1 MKIRDIVVEAPGVID
16 GVKQSFRQGFQQGY
30 DEVDKVLN
38 PKRWGEEDRV
48 ADPAV
53 ASKPINKLDLK
64 DALKLA
70 ASGGSLYLKD
80 QQVIKQAYAQIKS
93 GKLATNQD
101 TGVLLPAL
109 KSAGD
114 LQKLSPQ
121 QQQTLTAF
129 SQEV

>member
-1 MKIRDIVVEAPGVID
+1 MKIRDIVSEAPGVLAGI
-16 GVKQSFRQGFQQGY
+16 KQDYNKGFNA
-30 DEVDKVLN
+30 VDKVLN

-48 ADPAV
+48 ADPAA
-53 ASKPINKLDLK
+53 ASKPINKLDLQ

-80 QQVIKQAYAQIKS
+80 QQAIKQAYAQIKS
-93 GKLATNQD
+93 GKLKTNQD
-101 TGVLLPAL
+101 TDVLLPAL

-121 QQQTLTAF
+121 QAQTLTAF

>member
-1 MKIRDIVVEAPGVID
+1 MKIRDVVSEAPGVLAGI
-16 GVKQSFRQGFQQGY
+16 KQDYNKGFNA
-30 DEVDKVLN
+30 VDKVLN
-38 PKRWGEEDRV
+38 PKRWGEEDKDT
-48 ADPAV
+48 DPAV
-53 ASKPINKLDLK
+53 ASKPINKLDLR

-80 QQVIKQAYAQIKS
+80 QQAIKQAYAQIKS
-93 GKLATNQD
+93 GQLETNQD
-101 TGVLLPAL
+101 TDVLLPAL

-121 QQQTLTAF
+121 QQQILTAF

>member
-1 MKIRDIVVEAPGVID
+1 MKIRDIVLEAPGVLAGI
-16 GVKQSFRQGFQQGY
+16 KQDYNKGFNA
-30 DEVDKVLN
+30 VDKVLN

-48 ADPAV
+48 ADPAA
-53 ASKPINKLDLK
+53 ASKPINKLDLR

-80 QQVIKQAYAQIKS
+80 QQAIKQAYAQIKS
-93 GKLATNQD
+93 GKLTTNQD
-101 TGVLLPAL
+101 PDVLLPAL

-121 QQQTLTAF
+121 QVQTLTAF

>member
-1 MKIRDIVVEAPGVID
+1 MKIRDIVSEAPGVLAGI
-16 GVKQSFRQGFQQGY
+16 KQDYNKGF
-30 DEVDKVLN
+30 DAVDKVLN

-48 ADPAV
+48 ANPAA
-53 ASKPINKLDLK
+53 ASKPINKLDLQ

-70 ASGGSLYLKD
+70 ASGSSLYLKD
-80 QQVIKQAYAQIKS
+80 QQAIKQAYAQIKS
-93 GKLATNQD
+93 GKLTTNQD
-101 TGVLLPAL
+101 PDMLLSAL

-121 QQQTLTAF
+121 QAQTLTAF

>member
-1 MKIRDIVVEAPGVID
+1 MKIRDIVSEAPGVLAGI
-16 GVKQSFRQGFQQGY
+16 KQDYNKGFNA
-30 DEVDKVLN
+30 VDKVLN

>member
-1 MKIRDIVVEAPGVID
+1 MKIRDIVTEAPGVLAGI
-16 GVKQSFRQGFQQGY
+16 KQDYNKGFNA
-30 DEVDKVLN
+30 VDKVLN

-48 ADPAV
+48 ANPAA
-53 ASKPINKLDLK
+53 ASKPINKLDLQ

-70 ASGGSLYLKD
+70 ASGSSLYLKD
-80 QQVIKQAYAQIKS
+80 QQAIKQAYAQIKS
-93 GKLATNQD
+93 GKLTTNQD
-101 TGVLLPAL
+101 PDMLLPAL

-121 QQQTLTAF
+121 QQQILTAF

>member
-1 MKIRDIVVEAPGVID
+1 MKIRDIVLEASGVLAGI
-16 GVKQSFRQGFQQGY
+16 KQDYNKGF
-30 DEVDKVLN
+30 DAVDKVLN

-48 ADPAV
+48 ANPAA
-53 ASKPINKLDLK
+53 ASKPINKLDLQ

-70 ASGGSLYLKD
+70 ASGSSLYLKD
-80 QQVIKQAYAQIKS
+80 QQAIKQAYAQIKS
-93 GKLATNQD
+93 GKLTTNQD
-101 TGVLLPAL
+101 PDVLLPAL

-121 QQQTLTAF
+121 QAQTLTAF

>member
-1 MKIRDIVVEAPGVID
+1 MKIKDIVTEAPGVLAGI
-16 GVKQSFRQGFQQGY
+16 KQDYNKGFNA
-30 DEVDKVLN
+30 VDKVLN

-48 ADPAV
+48 ADPAA
-53 ASKPINKLDLK
+53 ASKPINKLDLQ

-80 QQVIKQAYAQIKS
+80 QQAIKQAYAQVKS
-93 GKLATNQD
+93 GKLTTSQD
-101 TGVLLPAL
+101 TDVLLPAL

-121 QQQTLTAF
+121 QQQSLTAF
-129 SQEV
+129 SQEL

>member
-1 MKIRDIVVEAPGVID
+1 MKIRDIVSEAPGVLAGI
-16 GVKQSFRQGFQQGY
+16 KQDYNKGFNA
-30 DEVDKVLN
+30 VDKVLN

-48 ADPAV
+48 ADLAV
-53 ASKPINKLDLK
+53 ASKPINQLDLR

-70 ASGGSLYLKD
+70 ASGSNLYLKD
-80 QQVIKQAYAQIKS
+80 QQAIKQAYAQIKS

-109 KSAGD
+109 KSAGE

-121 QQQTLTAF
+121 QQQILTAF
-129 SQEV
+129 SQEL

>member
-1 MKIRDIVVEAPGVID
+1 MKIRDIVLEAPGVLAGI
-16 GVKQSFRQGFQQGY
+16 KQDYNKGFNA
-30 DEVDKVLN
+30 VDKVLN

-48 ADPAV
+48 ADPAA
-53 ASKPINKLDLK
+53 ASKPINKLDLR

-80 QQVIKQAYAQIKS
+80 QQAIKQAYAQIKS
-93 GKLATNQD
+93 GKLTTNQD
-101 TGVLLPAL
+101 TDVLLPAL

-114 LQKLSPQ
+114 LQKVSPQ
-121 QQQTLTAF
+121 QAQTLTAF

>member
-1 MKIRDIVVEAPGVID
+1 MKIRDIVSEAPGVLAGI
-16 GVKQSFRQGFQQGY
+16 KQDYNKGFNA
-30 DEVDKVLN
+30 VDKVLN

-48 ADPAV
+48 ADPAA
-53 ASKPINKLDLK
+53 ASKPINKLDLQ

-80 QQVIKQAYAQIKS
+80 QQAIKQAYAQIKS
-93 GKLATNQD
+93 GKLKTNQD
-101 TGVLLPAL
+101 TDVLLPAL

-121 QQQTLTAF
+121 QAQTLTAF
-129 SQEV
+129 SQAV

>member
-1 MKIRDIVVEAPGVID
+1 MKIRDIVSEAPGVLAGI
-16 GVKQSFRQGFQQGY
+16 KQDYNKGFNA
-30 DEVDKVLN
+30 VDKVLN

-48 ADPAV
+48 ADPAA
-53 ASKPINKLDLK
+53 ASKPINKLDLQ

-80 QQVIKQAYAQIKS
+80 QQAIKQAYAQIKS
-93 GKLATNQD
+93 GQLETNQD
-101 TGVLLPAL
+101 TDVLLPAL

-121 QQQTLTAF
+121 QQQILTAF

>member
-1 MKIRDIVVEAPGVID
+1 MKIRDIVSEAPGVLAGI
-16 GVKQSFRQGFQQGY
+16 KQDYNKGFNA
-30 DEVDKVLN
+30 VDKVLN
-38 PKRWGEEDRV
+38 PKRWGEEDRI
-48 ADPAV
+48 ADPAA
-53 ASKPINKLDLK
+53 ASKPINKLDLR

-80 QQVIKQAYAQIKS
+80 QQAIKQAYAQIKS
-93 GKLATNQD
+93 GKLTTNQD

>member
-1 MKIRDIVVEAPGVID
+1 MKIRDIVLEAPGVLAGI
-16 GVKQSFRQGFQQGY
+16 KQDYNKGFNA
-30 DEVDKVLN
+30 VDKVLN

-48 ADPAV
+48 ADPAA
-53 ASKPINKLDLK
+53 ASKPINKLDLR

-80 QQVIKQAYAQIKS
+80 QQAIKQAYAQIKS
-93 GKLATNQD
+93 GKLTTNQD
-101 TGVLLPAL
+101 TDVLLPAL

-121 QQQTLTAF
+121 QAQTLTAF

>member
-1 MKIRDIVVEAPGVID
+1 MKIRDIVLEAPGVLAGI
-16 GVKQSFRQGFQQGY
+16 KQDYNKGFNA
-30 DEVDKVLN
+30 VDKVLN

-48 ADPAV
+48 ADPAA
-53 ASKPINKLDLK
+53 ASKPINKLDLQ

-80 QQVIKQAYAQIKS
+80 QQAIKQAYAQIKS
-93 GKLATNQD
+93 GKLTTNQD
-101 TGVLLPAL
+101 TDVLLPAL

>member
-1 MKIRDIVVEAPGVID
+1 MKIRDIVLEAPGVLAGI
-16 GVKQSFRQGFQQGY
+16 KQDYNKGF
-30 DEVDKVLN
+30 DAVDKVLN

-53 ASKPINKLDLK
+53 ASKPINKLDLQ

-70 ASGGSLYLKD
+70 ASGSSLYLKD
-80 QQVIKQAYAQIKS
+80 QQAIKQAYAQIKS
-93 GKLATNQD
+93 GKLTTNQD
-101 TGVLLPAL
+101 PDVLLPAL
-109 KSAGD
+109 KSAGN

-121 QQQTLTAF
+121 QAQTLTAF

>member
-1 MKIRDIVVEAPGVID
+1 MKIKDIVTEAPGVLAGI
-16 GVKQSFRQGFQQGY
+16 KQDYNKGFNA
-30 DEVDKVLN
+30 VDKVLN

-48 ADPAV
+48 ADPAA
-53 ASKPINKLDLK
+53 ASKPINKLDLR

-80 QQVIKQAYAQIKS
+80 QQAIKQAYAQIKS
-93 GKLATNQD
+93 GKLKTNQD
-101 TGVLLPAL
+101 TDVLLPAL

-121 QQQTLTAF
+121 QQQILTAF

>member
-1 MKIRDIVVEAPGVID
+1 MKIRDIVTEAPGVLAGI
-16 GVKQSFRQGFQQGY
+16 KQDYNKGFNA
-30 DEVDKVLN
+30 VDKVLN

-48 ADPAV
+48 ADPA
-53 ASKPINKLDLK
+53 ATSKPINKLDLR

-80 QQVIKQAYAQIKS
+80 QQAIKQAYAQIKS
-93 GKLATNQD
+93 GKLTTNQD
-101 TGVLLPAL
+101 TDVLLPAL

-121 QQQTLTAF
+121 QQQILTAF